1 MQKRI
6 NGGEDTGAKHRELL
20 EAAVYRSAG
29 KRKSILEEVKI
40 KSSSIDFKSSQGICK
55 WFVAFI

>member
-55 WFVAFI
+55 